1 VKEEFMSK
9 FLRIVSIFITGFVLL
24 TNPVF
29 AQTVHHIAAGT
40 DVLKAAI
47 DAAAPG
53 DIIEL
58 TTDGGAYLSNDQIVL
73 DKDLTIRGAQ
83 DLQSKPVL
91 EYIGTSTGAYMF
103 KIIGSPKVIFQNLE
117 FNGDGTADGAA
128 AKAKYAL
135 RLDNGDSTATMR
147 VLVKNCY
154 LHDFNEKIIKP
165 YKLCGIDSL
174 IVRNSVFANG
184 AKEGVTLYSGSTS
197 DPPVYLNYAEFT
209 NCTFNHFVREGIK
222 GDTNPNTKVR
232 VNHCTFYDCGG
243 SSKSMIYFDD
253 MTDVEVKNS
262 LFVHNEYGSYFSRFE
277 SADNQFHHNAVWD
290 VTTWKVLNATV
301 ADTFHVDPL
310 FKDAANGDF
319 TLADNSPVL
328 GQADDGHAMGDLR
341 WDPQYLQP
349 KVIQITA
356 GTDVLSSAIAQANP
370 GDTLELVTSGGKY
383 LSNDQIVIDKD
394 LTIRGMKGLEFK
406 PILEYIGTSS
416 GAYMFKII
424 GSPRVTFQN
433 IEFNGDGTVDG
444 AAAKAKYALR
454 LDNGDVNGSMQVFV
468 ANCELHDF
476 NEKIIKPYANC
487 GIDSLVIHNTTFH
500 NGAKEGVTLYSG
512 SSSDPQVN
520 LDYAEFENCTF
531 YGFAREGIKG
541 DTNPNT
547 KVRVNHCTFYDCG
560 GSSKSMIYFDD
571 MTDVEVK
578 NSLFVHNGYGSYFSR
593 FESADNQFHHNAVW
607 DVTSWKVL
615 NATVTDTFHVDP
627 LFKDAANG
635 NFTLADNSPVLTL
648 GDDGD
653 ALGDLRWAAH
663 PGQYRLNVYV
673 NGNGSVKADPAG
685 PYYDPGTVVTLTA
698 TPADGWKF
706 TGWEG
711 DVTVFPPDNPVA
723 TVTMDTNKVVRA
735 IFESL
740 APKHTVTVN
749 VEGIG
754 HVEYSPE
761 PLEGNRYDEGTK
773 VTLTAVPD
781 SSTWE
786 FVRWSGDTTSTDNP
800 FTFTVMTD
808 INLTASFR
816 STLPQV
822 TLNIDTVGLGGVTV
836 SPEPILGTY
845 DSLTTVILTATP
857 VPGWEFTGWT
867 GDLVST
873 KNPDTLVLDGNKHIT
888 ANFAEIQTGTHV
900 LEIDTTWDL
909 HDAVEFANNNS
920 HIDTIMLMTTGTYTS
935 VSTAD
940 VAIRK
945 PVTIMAKPGLPA
957 KPVVTN
963 SDPEKANLDIF
974 RVFDD
979 FTLIGVRIDGGS
991 PRTYGMKY
999 GIRLRNYSTGDTV
1012 RTGTNITLEN
1022 CDFVN
1027 LYQNK
1032 DPKYGDGHALK
1043 IDKNVRAGVVKIENC
1058 TFANIGYEAIRIS
1071 DTEKW
1076 HTDRSVDSLI
1086 VRNCTFT
1093 NIDAEC
1099 VRYYSDKD
1107 TTTKDAPVILEHI
1120 TVNGSATRAFYLK
1133 NSSGA
1138 IVRDIIIANSRLSD
1152 VGRDGDLMDAQ
1163 GKGTVVSHIDTFH
1176 VRAVPLKSSKGGMVD
1191 TTTVWGIDPKFE
1203 DAANMNYTLMP
1214 ESHLYGLAHDGN
1226 ALGDLRWAS
1235 KTPVSKLLT
1244 VIIDGNGKVELNPPP
1259 VGKTYDPGTVV
1270 RITAVPDSG
1279 YEFKEWQGDV
1289 TGNNNPATVT
1299 MDDNKTVTAVFQ
1311 VATGLQDTRNVPLK
1325 YALYQNFP
1333 NPFNPTTTIAFD
1345 LKESGRVTL
1354 TVFDVLGREVAKV
1367 IDKRMKAGRY
1377 KVVFYVPRLASGV
1390 YFYRIKAGRFT
1401 AIKKMLLV
1409 K

>member
-1 VKEEFMSK
+1 MR
-9 FLRIVSIFITGFVLL
+9 RIASIFLTFLLLGMFLGAKTGFS
-24 TNPVF
+24 
-29 AQTVHHIAAGT
+29 QTVHYVAAGT

-58 TTDGGAYLSNDQIVL
+58 TTSGGAYLSNDQIVL
-73 DKDLTIRGAQ
+73 DKDLTIRGAE
-83 DLQSKPVL
+83 DLEAKPIL
-91 EYIGTSTGAYMF
+91 EYIGTSTSAYMF
-103 KIIGSPKVIFQNLE
+103 KVTGSPKIVFQNLE

-135 RLDNGDSTATMR
+135 RLDNGDSTGTMNIT
-147 VLVKNCY
+147 VSDCN

-174 IVRNSVFANG
+174 IVKNTILHDG

-197 DPPVYLNYAEFT
+197 DPAVYMKYAEFT
-209 NCTFNHFVREGIK
+209 NCTFYGFVREGIK

-243 SSKSMIYFDD
+243 SSKGMIYFDD

-262 LFVHNEYGSYFSRFE
+262 LFVHNSYSNYFSRFE
-277 SADNQFHHNAVWD
+277 SADNQFNHNAVWD
-290 VTTWKVLNATV
+290 VSSWKVSNATV
-301 ADTFHVDPL
+301 SDTLHADPM

-349 KVIQITA
+349 KVIQLEA
-356 GTDVLSSAIAQANP
+356 GTDVLSAAISSANP

-383 LSNDQIVIDKD
+383 LSTGQIVIDKD
-394 LTIRGMKGLEFK
+394 LTIRGMEGLEFK
-406 PILEYIGTSS
+406 PILEYVGTST
-416 GAYMFKII
+416 GAYMFKIVN
-424 GSPRVTFQN
+424 SPKVTFQN
-433 IEFNGDGTVDG
+433 LEFNGDGTADG

-454 LDNGDVNGSMQVFV
+454 LDNGDVNGSMQVRV
-468 ANCELHDF
+468 MDCNLHDF

-487 GIDSLVIHNTTFH
+487 GIDSLIVHNTTFH
-500 NGAKEGVTLYSG
+500 NGTKEGVTLYSG

-520 LDYAEFENCTF
+520 LDYAEFYNCTF

-560 GSSKSMIYFDD
+560 GSSKAMIYFDD

-578 NSLFVHNGYGSYFSR
+578 NSLFVHNSYSNYFSR
-593 FESADNQFHHNAVW
+593 FESADNQFHHNGVW
-607 DVTSWKVL
+607 DVVSWKVSS
-615 NATVTDTFHVDP
+615 ATVADTFHVDP

-635 NFTLADNSPVLTL
+635 DFTLADNSPVLTL

-663 PGQYRLNVYV
+663 PGQFRLSVYV

-735 IFESL
+735 NFESL
-740 APKHTVTVN
+740 APKHTVTVE

-761 PLEGNRYDEGTK
+761 PLEGNRYDEGTQ

-786 FVRWSGDTTSTDNP
+786 FVEWTGDTTSTDNP
-800 FTFTVMTD
+800 LTFTVMND
-808 INLTASFR
+808 MNLTAHFR

-822 TLNIDTVGLGGVTV
+822 TLDIDTVGLGGVTV

-845 DSLTTVILTATP
+845 DTLTTVILTATP

-873 KNPDTLVLDGNKHIT
+873 ENPDTLVLNGNKHVI
-888 ANFAEIQTGTHV
+888 ANFGEIQTGTHV

-909 HDAVEFANNNS
+909 HDAVEYANNNS

-935 VSTAD
+935 TSTAD
-940 VAIRK
+940 VAVLK
-945 PVTIMAKPGLPA
+945 PVTIMAKPGLPE
-957 KPVVTN
+957 KPIVTN
-963 SDPEKANLDIF
+963 SDPEGANLDIF

-979 FTLIGVRIDGGS
+979 FTLIGVRLDGGS
-991 PRTYGMKY
+991 PKSQGMKY
-999 GIRLRNYSTGDTV
+999 GVRLSNYSNGDTV
-1012 RTGTNITLEN
+1012 RWGANITLKD

-1027 LYQNK
+1027 LYQKK
-1032 DPKYGDGHALK
+1032 DVKYGDGHAFK

-1133 NSSGA
+1133 NSGGA

-1152 VGRDGDLMDAQ
+1152 VGRDADLMDAQ
-1163 GKGTVVSHIDTFH
+1163 GKGTVVSHIDTFN
-1176 VRAVPLKSSKGGMVD
+1176 VRAVPIKSSKGGMVD

-1214 ESHLYGLAHDGN
+1214 ESHLYGLAHDGK
-1226 ALGDLRWAS
+1226 ALGDLRWAT

-1244 VIIDGNGKVELNPPP
+1244 IIIEGNGSVELNPPP
-1259 VGKTYDPGTVV
+1259 VGKTYDPNTVV
-1270 RITAVPDSG
+1270 QMTAVPDSG
-1279 YEFKEWQGDV
+1279 YEFKEWKGDV
-1289 TGNNNPATVT
+1289 TGTENPASVT

-1311 VATGLQDTRNVPLK
+1311 LGTGIADDQNVPLK

-1333 NPFNPTTTIAFD
+1333 NPFNPSTTIGFD
-1345 LKESGRVTL
+1345 LKEGGRVTL
-1354 TVFDVLGREVAKV
+1354 EIYDVLGRKVATV

-1377 KVVFYVPRLASGV
+1377 KIVFYSPKLSSGV
-1390 YFYRIKAGRFT
+1390 YFYKINAGKFS

>member
-1 VKEEFMSK
+1 MSK